1 MICSKCGINK
11 PITDFYSDKTGYI
24 RKVCK
29 KCTIA
34 KACESQKKHREQ
46 RKQYCKEYHANHK
59 EKRALAHREYRD
71 RIDALKTPCCKCGD
85 TRLYVIDFHHI
96 DPTTKS
102 FNINRKTA
110 KTNFQVI
117 EKEVSKCVCLCRNCH
132 MEFHHFYGQKPK
144 DPIQALNNY
153 LSKEKTNESI

>member
-24 RKVCK
+24 RKICK
-29 KCTIA
+29 KCTID
-34 KACESQKKHREQ
+34 KACENQKKHREQ

-117 EKEVSKCVCLCRNCH
+117 EKKSANVFVSVEIATWSFTIFMGRSL
-132 MEFHHFYGQKPK
+132 
-144 DPIQALNNY
+144 
-153 LSKEKTNESI
+153 KTRFKH